1 MASRIDVITG
11 VLRHP
16 APVRDLMA
24 YELRGSVVQL
34 LGPGTTD
41 PTWTATPEL
50 LAAAV
55 DAGLAR
61 VERKE
66 KDIPVGT
73 ADIQGTTFTAA
84 AHALVLESDGLDLV
98 GICRCGRPVGRAPLS
113 RSIDGL
119 VGVWEQHCTQASQD
133 IAWADALTAL
143 PTTTAIGAS

>member
-1 MASRIDVITG
+1 MSSRIDVIAA

-16 APVRDLMA
+16 APVRDPLA

-61 VERKE
+61 AEREE
-66 KDIPVGT
+66 KDIPVGDT
-73 ADIQGTTFTAA
+73 ADVKGTTSTPGRTAVQARVVGEEDDVA
-84 AHALVLESDGLDLV
+84 AE
-98 GICRCGRPVGRAPLS
+98 RA
-113 RSIDGL
+113 
-119 VGVWEQHCTQASQD
+119 
-133 IAWADALTAL
+133 
-143 PTTTAIGAS
+143 

>member
-1 MASRIDVITG
+1 MSSRIDVIAA

-16 APVRDLMA
+16 APVRNPMA

-41 PTWTATPEL
+41 PTWTATPEV

-61 VERKE
+61 AERKE

-73 ADIQGTTFTAA
+73 ADVKGTTSTAA
-84 AHALVLESDGLDLV
+84 AHALVLESDGLDLI
-98 GICRCGRPVGRAPLS
+98 GICRCGRPIGRTPLT
-113 RSIDGL
+113 RSVDGL
-119 VGVWEQHCTQASQD
+119 VGVWERHCAQAAD
-133 IAWADALTAL
+133 TAWANALAAL
-143 PTTTAIGAS
+143 PATTPIGAS